1 MAVVRL
7 ELNTQSNSKNAFLFK
22 KPSCI
27 FKFLGGNTKNISNF
41 SLLGTFTTF
50 SSKGIFT
57 VFRSENALK
66 ETHFTV

>member
-1 MAVVRL
+1 MHFYLKNLAVY
-7 ELNTQSNSKNAFLFK
+7 SNSSVEIPK
-22 KPSCI
+22 I
-27 FKFLGGNTKNISNF
+27 FQNF